1 VPPLWSATWVARV
14 PVSAA
19 PEREICGALAT
30 SQLALKQPNSG
41 RGDSGRFGPSAR
53 AVRRLATA
61 ASYRSEVT
69 GVAVLMIARFSGD
82 VAELIRAYDR
92 AHAMIMAAGGAE
104 QFGELRHHCA
114 TSQDALYI
122 IGVWQSEEHVRTHA
136 GRALS
141 SKSAWSPSDSRRPRP
156 QTSPSWTFVPSN
168 CLCDPLAAYA
178 RARNCRVEVRRALA
192 LRSAQR
198 KSWHPSLRSAAAV

>member
-1 VPPLWSATWVARV
+1 
-14 PVSAA
+14 
-19 PEREICGALAT
+19 
-30 SQLALKQPNSG
+30 
-41 RGDSGRFGPSAR
+41 
-53 AVRRLATA
+53 
-61 ASYRSEVT
+61 
-69 GVAVLMIARFSGD
+69 
-82 VAELIRAYDR
+82 
-92 AHAMIMAAGGAE
+92 MIMAAGGAG

-122 IGVWQSEEHVRTHA
+122 VGVWQSEEHVRT
-136 GRALS
+136 RWQS
-141 SKSAWSPSDSRRPRP
+141 SEFEERLVSVGFRRPRP

-168 CLCDPLAAYA
+168 RLCDPLAAYA

>member
-1 VPPLWSATWVARV
+1 MASEHPVTKRNRLAVVGTRRPADLVAERASGRVDCLRRTAQWSATWVARV

-82 VAELIRAYDR
+82 VAERIRAYDR

-104 QFGELRHHCA
+104 QFGELWHHCA
-114 TSQDALYI
+114 TGQDALYI
-122 IGVWQSEEHVRTHA
+122 IGVWQSEEHVRTRWQSSEFEERLVSVGFPSPKTA
-136 GRALS
+136 DITILDLRAIE
-141 SKSAWSPSDSRRPRP
+141 P
-156 QTSPSWTFVPSN
+156 
-168 CLCDPLAAYA
+168 PL
-178 RARNCRVEVRRALA
+178 
-192 LRSAQR
+192 
-198 KSWHPSLRSAAAV
+198 

>member
-1 VPPLWSATWVARV
+1 VREYPPLWSATWVARV

-41 RGDSGRFGPSAR
+41 RGDSGRYGPSAR

-69 GVAVLMIARFSGD
+69 GVAVLLIARFSGD
-82 VAELIRAYDR
+82 VAELVRAYDR

-122 IGVWQSEEHVRTHA
+122 IGVWQSEEHVRTRWQSA
-136 GRALS
+136 EFEERLVSVGFPSPKTADITILDLRAIE
-141 SKSAWSPSDSRRPRP
+141 P
-156 QTSPSWTFVPSN
+156 
-168 CLCDPLAAYA
+168 PL
-178 RARNCRVEVRRALA
+178 
-192 LRSAQR
+192 
-198 KSWHPSLRSAAAV
+198 